1 VKRKKEKDS
10 NSYGD
15 HKLFL
20 SKDWF
25 EVVKVNYSIANIPS
39 FRIDI
44 SLSSESTQ
52 FGTKMTRMKSDDRV
66 ELREILGLLPYLPLG
81 QHLSSKKVFKVF
93 VIYNNI
99 NRIS

>member
-1 VKRKKEKDS
+1 MKRKKEKDS

-25 EVVKVNYSIANIPS
+25 EVVKVNYNIANIPP

-44 SLSSESTQ
+44 SLSSESIQ
-52 FGTKMTRMKSDDRV
+52 FGTKMTRMKPDDKI
-66 ELREILGLLPYLPLG
+66 ELREILGPLPHLPL
-81 QHLSSKKVFKVF
+81 
-93 VIYNNI
+93 N
-99 NRIS
+99 